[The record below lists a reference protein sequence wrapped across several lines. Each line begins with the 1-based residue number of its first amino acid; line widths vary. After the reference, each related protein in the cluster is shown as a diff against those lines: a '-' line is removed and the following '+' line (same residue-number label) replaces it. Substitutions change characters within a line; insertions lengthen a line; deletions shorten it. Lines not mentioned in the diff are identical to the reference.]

1 MALKNV
7 LISGDCHGR
16 VSERLHKIAITM
28 PEYRPEETAVILL
41 GDVGFQY
48 YLNKKD
54 RIQKLEASSYGYTIY
69 CVHGNHEA
77 RPRESRGMKLIGDDF
92 VGGAVWM
99 EEEFP
104 LIRYFCDWGFYN
116 IQGRKTLV
124 LGGAYSVDKHY
135 RLANGWQ
142 WFEDEQLTAADMRT
156 CMSNMKEFGHKFDL
170 VLSHTCPYRY
180 MPTDLFLNYI
190 DQSTVDNTMELW
202 MDEVISTIP
211 TRIHLW
217 GHFHADRIE
226 APYCEMF
233 YTEVEDL
240 KIIEERWNR
249 YDKTGELDWW
259 LPMSPSMKK
268 VMNKE

>member
-16 VSERLHKIAITM
+16 VGDRLHKIHNTM
-28 PEYRPEETAVILL
+28 PSYRPEETAVILL
-41 GDVGFQY
+41 GDVGLNY

-54 RIQKLEASSYGYTIY
+54 RYQKQEVSSYGYTIY

-77 RPRESRGMKLIGDDF
+77 RPREKLGMKLVNDDF
-92 VGGAVWM
+92 VGGAVWI

-135 RLANGWQ
+135 RIQNGWQ
-142 WFEDEQLTAADMRT
+142 WFDDEQLTIADMRT
-156 CMSNMKEFGHKFDL
+156 CLFNMREYGYEFDL
-170 VLSHTCPYRY
+170 VLSHTCPYDW
-180 MPTDLFLNYI
+180 MPTDLFLNCI

-202 MDEVISTIP
+202 MDEVRRDVP
-211 TRIHLW
+211 WNLW
-217 GHFHADRIE
+217 LFGHFHQDRLE
-226 APYCEMF
+226 RPHVEMF
-233 YTEVEDL
+233 YYEVEDL
-240 KIIEERWNR
+240 KTIEERWKR
-249 YDKTGELDWW
+249 YDETGELDWW
-259 LPMSPSMKK
+259 LPKSPNFY
-268 VMNKE
+268 MN